1 MCHFSDPLKEE
12 KLQIIKCGYRNNYNK
27 VKINEP
33 FKILMNAEMWV
44 PFPLPSPF
52 KQSEAANR

>member
-12 KLQIIKCGYRNNYNK
+12 KLQIIKCGCKNNYNK

-33 FKILMNAEMWV
+33 FKILMNAEM
-44 PFPLPSPF
+44 
-52 KQSEAANR
+52 